1 MISVTD
7 PSALL
12 VIVSVT
18 ESTPRT
24 NEITWSPN
32 WMTPL
37 SCAFSPKMTS
47 VIWVASDESNRLCK
61 VRRNCDAGSCEL
73 IALGSLRS
81 EEHTSELQS
90 LMRIS
95 YAVFYLTPKKR
106 PSYITTRYA
115 TEHTHCQLHTAS
127 R

>member
-73 IALGSLRS
+73 IALGSLYLFCADATPSRCA
-81 EEHTSELQS
+81 ELNEIGRAS
-90 LMRIS
+90 CRER
-95 YAVFYLTPKKR
+95 V
-106 PSYITTRYA
+106 
-115 TEHTHCQLHTAS
+115 CQYV
-127 R
+127 

>member
-73 IALGSLRS
+73 IALGSLYLFRS
-81 EEHTSELQS
+81 EERRVGKECVSTCRSRWSPYH
-90 LMRIS
+90 
-95 YAVFYLTPKKR
+95 YKKD
-106 PSYITTRYA
+106 
-115 TEHTHCQLHTAS
+115 
-127 R
+127 